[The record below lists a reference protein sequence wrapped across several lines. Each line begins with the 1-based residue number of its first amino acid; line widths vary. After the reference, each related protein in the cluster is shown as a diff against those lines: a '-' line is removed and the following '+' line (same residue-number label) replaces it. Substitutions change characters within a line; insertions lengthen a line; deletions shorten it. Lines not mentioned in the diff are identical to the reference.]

1 MNFLFENTQATFFL
15 LDFPLFQWVYS
26 KFEHGFGFSVEKS
39 ICKWISSYPTRF
51 VGDKLI
57 DHFICSVFPFSVSYF
72 HYMFSYFHYLFL
84 YFLFPFRI
92 FIICFVFS
100 SFVFVFS
107 SFVFVISL
115 FVSKHL
121 YLVHLFY
128 LSLFIINQ
136 FYSRKLID
144 SWKMIQFKLLLKSSN
159 DWIHNWNI
167 NSGSKQS

>member
-84 YFLFPFRI
+84 YFPFPFRI
-92 FIICFVFS
+92 FIICFCILIICFVFS
-100 SFVFVFS
+100 LYVFVFS
-107 SFVFVISL
+107 LYVLYFHYMFCIFIICFVFSIYVL
-115 FVSKHL
+115 KNP

-128 LSLFIINQ
+128 L
-136 FYSRKLID
+136 
-144 SWKMIQFKLLLKSSN
+144 
-159 DWIHNWNI
+159 
-167 NSGSKQS
+167 